1 MGAGQGLQPAVP
13 LADGLPAQ
21 AAVELG
27 LLHALVEAH
36 DVGAQLPLQP
46 LAAVD
51 ALAQTVQLQLAQ
63 LGPRGRECRRRAET
77 RSVPVSS
84 RPPPLA
90 QPKAAQGPVL
100 GTFLPGGW
108 TWGKKCPALSGPWFP
123 LVQNE
128 GVVRSGVFTPR
139 TRGDPMF
146 LKGCIDRTC
155 CTGSTIVFL
164 FFLNTHSNLLGFLIR
179 PRRSFWDCYQC
190 SEKCTSFRR
199 F

>member
-1 MGAGQGLQPAVP
+1 MSSPMGSLSDRLGRRKHCVNVCCEYSCGDRTLERPERPTCPSPGLREPSPEVEDVGAGQGLQPAVP

-108 TWGKKCPALSGPWFP
+108 TWGKKMPCPLWALVS
-123 LVQNE
+123 
-128 GVVRSGVFTPR
+128 PR
-139 TRGDPMF
+139 A
-146 LKGCIDRTC
+146 
-155 CTGSTIVFL
+155 
-164 FFLNTHSNLLGFLIR
+164 
-179 PRRSFWDCYQC
+179 
-190 SEKCTSFRR
+190 E
-199 F
+199 